1 MLFKNMVMMKKI
13 VNPFNYLPLRQALCW
28 GVVAMILTAVFMWQ
42 LGLRATSLTQ
52 IDFGGSAL
60 WKVTVAQLLIWLL
73 FSVVLCLGGMIFS
86 KSKVRFTDVTA
97 YNLFARI
104 PFDISLLIFA
114 VPTVK
119 SVMGYATDGNL
130 NAMMNHL
137 GLLSAVGLV
146 SMLFAAW
153 YFFWSY
159 KAFSVATN
167 LKDGKGVAIFFAG
180 YMISYAASG
189 FILRLV
195 A

>member
-1 MLFKNMVMMKKI
+1 MLKNMVMMKKI

-52 IDFGGSAL
+52 IDFGGGAL

-86 KSKVRFTDVTA
+86 KSKVRFTDVAA

-119 SVMGYATDGNL
+119 SVMGYAADGNL

-153 YFFWSY
+153 YFYWSY

-180 YMISYAASG
+180 YMICYAASG

>member
-1 MLFKNMVMMKKI
+1 M
-13 VNPFNYLPLRQALCW
+13 
-28 GVVAMILTAVFMWQ
+28 
-42 LGLRATSLTQ
+42 
-52 IDFGGSAL
+52 
-60 WKVTVAQLLIWLL
+60 
-73 FSVVLCLGGMIFS
+73 
-86 KSKVRFTDVTA
+86 RFTDVAA

-119 SVMGYATDGNL
+119 SVMGYAADGNL
-130 NAMMNHL
+130 NAMMNNL
-137 GLLSAVGLV
+137 GLLSAVGIV
-146 SMLFAAW
+146 SMLFAVW
-153 YFFWSY
+153 YFYWSY

-180 YMISYAASG
+180 YMICYAASG

>member
-1 MLFKNMVMMKKI
+1 MMKKI

-28 GVVAMILTAVFMWQ
+28 GVAAMILTAVFMWQ

-73 FSVVLCLGGMIFS
+73 FSVVLCLGGVIFS
-86 KSKVRFTDVTA
+86 KSKVRFTDVAA

-119 SVMGYATDGNL
+119 SVMGYAADGNL

-137 GLLSAVGLV
+137 GLLSAVGIV

-153 YFFWSY
+153 YFYWSY

>member
-1 MLFKNMVMMKKI
+1 MMKKLL
-13 VNPFNYLPLRQALCW
+13 NPFEYLPLRQAICW
-28 GVVAMILTAVFMWQ
+28 GVVAMILTSIFMWQ
-42 LGLRATSLTQ
+42 VGLRATSLTQ
-52 IDFGGSAL
+52 IDFGGGAL
-60 WKVTVAQLLIWLL
+60 WRVTVAQLILWLT

-86 KSKVRFTDVTA
+86 KSKVRFTDVAA

-137 GLLSAVGLV
+137 GLLSAVGFV
-146 SMLFAAW
+146 SMLFAVW
-153 YFFWSY
+153 YFYWSY

-180 YMISYAASG
+180 FMICYAASG

>member
-1 MLFKNMVMMKKI
+1 MKKI
-13 VNPFNYLPLRQALCW
+13 VNPFNCLPLRQALCW

-86 KSKVRFTDVTA
+86 KSKVRFTDVAA

-119 SVMGYATDGNL
+119 SVMGYAADGNL
-130 NAMMNHL
+130 NVMMNHL

-146 SMLFAAW
+146 SMLFAVW
-153 YFFWSY
+153 YFYWSY
-159 KAFSVATN
+159 KAFAEATN
-167 LKDGKGVAIFFAG
+167 VKNTKGVVL
-180 YMISYAASG
+180 
-189 FILRLV
+189 FILSYIVCYV
-195 A
+195 ASAYALLIV

>member
-1 MLFKNMVMMKKI
+1 MLLKNMVMMKKI

-52 IDFGGSAL
+52 IDFGGGAL

-86 KSKVRFTDVTA
+86 KSKVRFTDVAA

-119 SVMGYATDGNL
+119 SVMGYAADGNL

-153 YFFWSY
+153 YFYWSY

-180 YMISYAASG
+180 YMICYAASG

>member
-1 MLFKNMVMMKKI
+1 MKKI

-28 GVVAMILTAVFMWQ
+28 GVAAMILTAVFMWQ

-86 KSKVRFTDVTA
+86 KSKVRFTDVAA

-119 SVMGYATDGNL
+119 SVMGYAADGNL

-146 SMLFAAW
+146 SMLFAVW
-153 YFFWSY
+153 YFYWSY
-159 KAFSVATN
+159 KAFAEATN
-167 LKDGKGVAIFFAG
+167 LKNTKGVVT
-180 YMISYAASG
+180 
-189 FILRLV
+189 FILCYVVTYVSSAFLLNLI
-195 A
+195 

>member
-1 MLFKNMVMMKKI
+1 MIKTI
-13 VNPFNYLPLRQALCW
+13 INPFGRLPMRQAMCW
-28 GVVAMILTAVFMWQ
+28 GIAAMILTAIFCWQ
-42 LGLRATSLTQ
+42 TGLRATSLTQ
-52 IDFGGSAL
+52 INYAGGSLAEAAL
-60 WKVTVAQLLIWLL
+60 QQVVIWLL
-73 FSVVLCLGGMIFS
+73 FAVVLYLGGVIFS
-86 KSKVRFTDVTA
+86 KSKVRFWDVAA

-153 YFFWSY
+153 YFYWSY